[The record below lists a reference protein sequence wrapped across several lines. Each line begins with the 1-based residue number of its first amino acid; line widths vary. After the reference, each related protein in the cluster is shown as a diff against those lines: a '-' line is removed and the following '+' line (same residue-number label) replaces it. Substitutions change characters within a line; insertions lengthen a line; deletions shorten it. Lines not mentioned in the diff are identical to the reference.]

1 MVEKKENF
9 EKNFFKEEVKLKQHA
24 QSAKIMAQA
33 KRWLKA
39 GTMAPK
45 SRIQASNQLQKSVYS
60 DTSNFLLSN
69 LCIPMPSLTL
79 PTIVIFIL
87 KYCPW

>member
-33 KRWLKA
+33 KR
-39 GTMAPK
+39 
-45 SRIQASNQLQKSVYS
+45 
-60 DTSNFLLSN
+60 
-69 LCIPMPSLTL
+69 
-79 PTIVIFIL
+79 
-87 KYCPW
+87 